1 MPVVINGTT
10 GITTPDLDST
20 ADISANGVVFGEGG
34 GSVITNTVAG
44 AGALASNT
52 TAGSNTAVGYQALN
66 LATTAIRNTAVG
78 ANTLDAATTGQENT
92 AVGWSALSSLTT
104 GQYNVAYGQNA
115 GGAVTTANGNT
126 LIGLNAGLL
135 ATGGNNT
142 FIGALSAASEGAGQN
157 MTTGTRNTII
167 GAYSGNQNGLDLRTS
182 NSNIVL
188 SDGDGIPRQII
199 DGNGRTSTGVQ
210 DGGFGQFG
218 KGYSSWANVSSHTM
232 NIANLF
238 PLLPVGGAGMTIMM
252 QIITQSGAN
261 NATAYYA
268 MAKRNI
274 DQSGWAFSVIASQ
287 ASGPTISFSGS
298 ANSITLT
305 FSFGNQYG
313 KCMLDVL
320 CAT

>member
-34 GSVITNTVAG
+34 GSVATNVVAG

-52 TAGSNTAVGYQALN
+52 TGSLNTAVGNNAGNASLVGIAN
-66 LATTAIRNTAVG
+66 TFVGSGAGLSATGADGRNTFV
-78 ANTLDAATTGQENT
+78 
-92 AVGWSALSSLTT
+92 
-104 GQYNVAYGQNA
+104 GQNA
-115 GGAVTTANGNT
+115 GQLVTTGV
-126 LIGLNAGLL
+126 
-135 ATGGNNT
+135 
-142 FIGALSAASEGAGQN
+142 
-157 MTTGTRNTII
+157 RNTIL
-167 GAYSGNQNGLDLRTS
+167 GRHNGTEQGLDISTS
-182 NSNIVL
+182 SSNVVL
-188 SDGDGIPRQII
+188 A
-199 DGNGRTSTGVQ
+199 DGNGTPRQVIDTNGRVTSGVQ
-210 DGGFGQFG
+210 DGAFGQFG
-218 KGYSSWANVSSHTM
+218 KGYSTWSNASSHTM
-232 NIANLF
+232 NLASLF
-238 PLLPVGGAGMTIMM
+238 PLLPIGGAGMTIMM
-252 QIITQSGAN
+252 QIVTQSGAN
-261 NATAYYA
+261 NTTSYYA

-287 ASGPTISFSGS
+287 ISGPSISFSGS